1 MTEKT
6 LYERLGER
14 PAIIAVVDELFAGK
28 LADENLRRFFVECD
42 EDKSK
47 KVKGHVVDFLCT
59 ATGGPNS
66 YTGREM
72 ATIHTGLNI
81 TESDWQAF
89 EKIAANTMDKF
100 KVPQKEREEVFTA
113 VSSLKN
119 DIVGL

>member
-14 PAIIAVVDELFAGK
+14 PAIVAVVDELFAGK

-42 EDKSK
+42 EDSSK
-47 KVKGHVVDFLCT
+47 KVKGHVVDFLCA
-59 ATGGPNS
+59 ATGGPNN

-72 ATIHTGLNI
+72 ATIHTGLSI
-81 TESDWQAF
+81 TEGDWQAF